1 MTLPHPPGFRA
12 AFVGTLRAILAE
24 RYAVL
29 AMIGAVVLYSV
40 FYPSAYRHQ
49 VASDLPA
56 VVVDEDHSPASR
68 ELIRKL
74 DAVHAIRL
82 TMQPA
87 SMREAYAALL
97 TGQAEGILQIPAGFE
112 RDIRRG
118 RPGQL
123 ALLGDGAF
131 LGRAGT
137 VLGGF
142 GDAIG
147 GFAVGAGTDQARY
160 SGAPTRAPLAVVQR
174 PLFNTQ
180 EGYGSAIVPGVAEL
194 IVHQTLL
201 LGIGVLFGARRLRT
215 GRRLAC
221 PPREL
226 AGMLAA
232 FSVIGAFG
240 LLYYSG
246 LTFWAQ
252 DYPRGG
258 NLPGLLVAGTCFIAA
273 TVSFGMFIGSFFDTR
288 ERALQYVTA
297 TSLPLFFLAN
307 LSWPASSTPDALL
320 WLARLLPST
329 AGMNVMVQMNQMGAT
344 TGEAMPRLL
353 NLAAL
358 ALLYGALTVWRFRA
372 AAPARATE

>member
-1 MTLPHPPGFRA
+1 MNTSRPQGFRA

-49 VASDLPA
+49 VASHLPA
-56 VVVDEDHSPASR
+56 VVVDEDHSPSSR

-74 DAVHAIRL
+74 DTVRAIQL
-82 TMQPA
+82 TGQPA
-87 SMREAYAALL
+87 SMREAYAMLL
-97 TGQAEGILQIPAGFE
+97 TGEAEGILQIPAGFE

-118 RPGQL
+118 QPGQL

-147 GFAVGAGTDQARY
+147 GFAVVAGTDQARF

-201 LGIGVLFGARRLRT
+201 LGIGVLFGARRLHI
-215 GRRLAC
+215 GRRLEYR
-221 PPREL
+221 PREL

-246 LTFWAQ
+246 FTFWAQ

-258 NLPGLLVAGTCFIAA
+258 NLPGLLVAGACFIAA
-273 TVSFGMFIGSFFDTR
+273 TVSFGMFVCSFFDTR

-307 LSWPASSTPDALL
+307 LSWPASSTPEALL

-329 AGMNVMVQMNQMGAT
+329 AGMNVMVQMNQMGVSVS
-344 TGEAMPRLL
+344 EAMPRLL

-358 ALLYGALTVWRFRA
+358 ALLYGALTVWRFRVT
-372 AAPARATE
+372 APTRTAK